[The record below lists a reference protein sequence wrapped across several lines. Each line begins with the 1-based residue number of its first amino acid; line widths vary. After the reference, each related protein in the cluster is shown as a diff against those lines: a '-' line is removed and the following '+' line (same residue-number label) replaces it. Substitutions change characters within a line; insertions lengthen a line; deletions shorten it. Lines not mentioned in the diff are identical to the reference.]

1 MSSPALVGVDLAFD
15 RDARIVLDGA
25 SLAVGAGEVVALLGA
40 NGSGKTTLLRLLM
53 GFLRPARG
61 RVFLDGTALEMLG
74 RRAIAQKIAY
84 VAQIHAAPFPYLVR
98 DVVALGLLPRTG
110 WFGAALGAARAADAE
125 SVDEVMGRL
134 QISHLADRPYT
145 EISGGERQLA
155 LIGRALA
162 QGAEILVLDEPM
174 TGLDYGAQLRLIVLL
189 RALAAE
195 GRGVVMST
203 HHPEHAHW
211 ASDRVALL
219 EQGRI
224 GAEGPPDQVLTTA
237 AIERLYGVKVEALET
252 DAGRK
257 AFAPLNL
264 V

>member
-1 MSSPALVGVDLAFD
+1 MSGPALLGVDLAFD
-15 RDARIVLDGA
+15 RDARKVLDGA

-61 RVFLDGTALEMLG
+61 RVFLDGTALETLG

-110 WFGAALGAARAADAE
+110 WFGAARAADAE
-125 SVDEVMGRL
+125 SVDEVMARL
-134 QISHLADRPYT
+134 KISHLADRPYT

-155 LIGRALA
+155 LVGRALA

-174 TGLDYGAQLRLIVLL
+174 TGLDYGAQLRLIALL

-195 GRGVVMST
+195 GRGIVMST

-211 ASDRVALL
+211 ACDRVALL

-224 GAEGPPDQVLTTA
+224 GAEGPPGQVLTTA
-237 AIERLYGVKVEALET
+237 AIERLYGVKVEALES

-257 AFAPLNL
+257 AFAPL

>member
-1 MSSPALVGVDLAFD
+1 MTAPSLIGVDLSFD
-15 RDARIVLDGA
+15 RGGRTILDGA
-25 SLAVGAGEVVALLGA
+25 SLSIGAGEIVALLGA

-61 RVFLDGTALEMLG
+61 RVFLDGAPLEKLR

-98 DVVALGLLPRTG
+98 DVVALGRLPAKS
-110 WFGAALGAARAADAE
+110 WLAAANAH
-125 SVDEVMGRL
+125 DEACVEDVLRRL
-134 QISHLADRPYT
+134 RISHLADRPYT

-155 LIGRALA
+155 IIGRALA

-174 TGLDYGAQLRLIVLL
+174 TGLDYGAQLRLIALL
-189 RALAAE
+189 RQLAAE

-211 ASDRVALL
+211 ACDRVALL
-219 EQGRI
+219 EWGQI
-224 GAEGPPDQVLTTA
+224 SEEGAPGDVLTAA
-237 AIERLYGVKVEALET
+237 AIERLYGVKVETLET
-252 DAGRK
+252 EAGRK
-257 AFAPLNL
+257 AFAPLL
-264 V
+264 LG

>member
-1 MSSPALVGVDLAFD
+1 MSGPALVGVDLAFD
-15 RDARIVLDGA
+15 RDARTVLDGA
-25 SLAVGAGEVVALLGA
+25 SVTIGAGEVVALLGA

-61 RVFLDGTALEMLG
+61 RVFLHGAALEALG
-74 RRAIAQKIAY
+74 RRIIAQKIAY
-84 VAQIHAAPFPYLVR
+84 VAQMHAAPFPFLVR

-110 WFGAALGAARAADAE
+110 WFGATQAADAE
-125 SVDEVMGRL
+125 RVDEVMGRL
-134 QISHLADRPYT
+134 KISHLADRPYT

-155 LIGRALA
+155 LVGRALA

-174 TGLDYGAQLRLIVLL
+174 TGLDYGAQLRLIALL

-195 GRGVVMST
+195 GRGIVMST

-211 ASDRVALL
+211 ACDRVALL

-224 GAEGPPDQVLTTA
+224 GAEGPPDEVLTTA
-237 AIERLYGVKVEALET
+237 AIEKLYGVKVEAVET
-252 DAGRK
+252 KAGRK

-264 V
+264 G

>member
-1 MSSPALVGVDLAFD
+1 MSGPALVGVDLAFD
-15 RDARIVLDGA
+15 RDARTVLDGA

-61 RVFLDGTALEMLG
+61 RVFLDGTALETLG

-84 VAQIHAAPFPYLVR
+84 VAQIHAAPFPFLVR

-110 WFGAALGAARAADAE
+110 WFGATQAADAE
-125 SVDEVMGRL
+125 RVDEVMGRL
-134 QISHLADRPYT
+134 KISHLADRPYT

-155 LIGRALA
+155 LVGRALA

-174 TGLDYGAQLRLIVLL
+174 TGLDYGAQLRLIALL

-195 GRGVVMST
+195 GRGIVMST

-211 ASDRVALL
+211 ACDRVALL

-224 GAEGPPDQVLTTA
+224 GAEGPPDEVLTTA
-237 AIERLYGVKVEALET
+237 AIEKLYGVKVEAVET
-252 DAGRK
+252 KAGRK

-264 V
+264 G

>member
-1 MSSPALVGVDLAFD
+1 MSGPALVGVDLAFD
-15 RDARIVLDGA
+15 RDARKVLDGV
-25 SLAVGAGEVVALLGA
+25 SLTIGAGEVVALLGA

-53 GFLRPARG
+53 GFIRPARG
-61 RVFLDGTALEMLG
+61 KVFLDGMALETLS

-84 VAQIHAAPFPYLVR
+84 VAQTHAAPFPYLVH

-110 WFGAALGAARAADAE
+110 WFGATRGATRAADAE
-125 SVDEVMGRL
+125 NVDDVMRRL
-134 QISHLADRPYT
+134 KISHLADRPYT

-174 TGLDYGAQLRLIVLL
+174 TGLDFGAQLRLIAQL
-189 RALAAE
+189 RNLAAE
-195 GRGVVMST
+195 GRGIVMST

-211 ASDRVALL
+211 ACDRVALL

-224 GAEGPPDQVLTTA
+224 GAEGPPDQALTTA

-252 DAGRK
+252 KAGRK
-257 AFAPLNL
+257 AFAPLTFG
-264 V
+264 

>member
-1 MSSPALVGVDLAFD
+1 MSGPALVGVDLAFD
-15 RDARIVLDGA
+15 RDARKVLDGA

-40 NGSGKTTLLRLLM
+40 NGTGKTTLLRLLM

-61 RVFLDGTALEMLG
+61 RVFLEGTALETLG
-74 RRAIAQKIAY
+74 RRAIARKIAY

-98 DVVALGLLPRTG
+98 DVVALGRLPRTG
-110 WFGAALGAARAADAE
+110 WFGAARAADAQ
-125 SVDEVMGRL
+125 SVDEVMTRL
-134 QISHLADRPYT
+134 KISHLADRPYT

-174 TGLDYGAQLRLIVLL
+174 TGLDYGAQLRLIALL

-211 ASDRVALL
+211 ACDRVALL

-224 GAEGPPDQVLTTA
+224 DAEGPPGQVLTTA

-252 DAGRK
+252 EAGRK